1 MNWLALSP
9 AEVALVWAAL
19 AATALWLYL
28 HHRRP
33 RHRKVSTL
41 RFWASVQPVSQPRRR
56 KLREPWAFLAQIL
69 FLLLLVLALANPR
82 WGPGYEGRSVA
93 IVLDTSI
100 WSQAHPA
107 GEPAWIDLERAE
119 ALRLLDSL
127 PGVDRVLL
135 LRAEADAP
143 PILPFTTDRAS
154 LRRAIQEVQSS
165 SVAADIPRALEMG
178 RAALGGSSR
187 GLLVYVG
194 PGLVDSGQVAGQ
206 GSEQEPEQQS
216 QQARSLDEFRAEVE
230 SPDRSASQP
239 QFLMRLLGDWASV
252 QNRGITRLSLR
263 RDAAQPDRWRLL
275 TQLKNYGNEKADVVL
290 AFSVNGQP
298 IGQRKLSL
306 APKALA
312 NAEDEFT
319 WDQGGTLQA
328 EINPPD
334 ALQADDRAMVNLP
347 TFRTVRVAVFAGKSS
362 PFAAD
367 LLSVLSSNPYV
378 QAQVFP
384 AELGANLSPDVAI
397 YQGSNLPAQPEFN
410 SIWFLSGAPAANS
423 RPVRVTGWNA
433 QHPVT
438 RWVRTHD
445 ISVRNPAALKVET
458 GDAVLAYT
466 EGDPPAPLILAR
478 ERNGRRILIVG
489 FNPHDSNF
497 PLESAFPLLMAG
509 SVEWMTH
516 SVDDVADS
524 FPAGEIDL
532 PGPVTKIIAPSGK
545 EAPFARK
552 GADVHWLA
560 LETGMYRIVAPGNET
575 SIAVNP
581 PALPAHRVKPTAA
594 EAAEI
599 EGEPRPPATWDMWR
613 WLVLLAAVALWLEWW
628 LYYSAREQQRTAEA
642 SEAPGG
648 QPPAILDLE
657 PDEREESR
665 FRNPNLVG
673 R

>member
-9 AEVALVWAAL
+9 AEIAIVWAAL

-33 RHRKVSTL
+33 KHRKVSTL
-41 RFWASVQPVSQPRRR
+41 RFWASVQPISQPRRR
-56 KLREPWAFLAQIL
+56 KLREPWAFLAQVL

-82 WGPGYEGRSVA
+82 WGPAFAGRSVA

-100 WSQAHPA
+100 WSQARPA
-107 GEPAWIDLERAE
+107 GQPAWIDLERAE

-127 PGVDRVLL
+127 PGLDRVLL

-154 LRRAIQEVQSS
+154 LRRAILNAQPS
-165 SVAADIPRALEMG
+165 SVAADLPRSLEMG
-178 RAALGGSSR
+178 RAALGGAGR

-194 PGLVDSGQVAGQ
+194 PGLVDSGR
-206 GSEQEPEQQS
+206 
-216 QQARSLDEFRAEVE
+216 ARSLDEFRGEVE
-230 SPDRSASQP
+230 SPDNTGGQP
-239 QFLMRLLGDWASV
+239 QFLMRLVGDWASV
-252 QNRGITRLSLR
+252 QDRGITRLSLR

-275 TQLKNYGNEKADVVL
+275 TQLKNYGDEKADVVL

-298 IGQRKLSL
+298 LGQRKLSL
-306 APKALA
+306 APEALV

-319 WDQGGTLQA
+319 WDRGGLLQA
-328 EINPPD
+328 EITPPD

-347 TFRTVRVAVFAGKSS
+347 TFRAVRVAVFASNAS

-367 LLSVLSSNPYV
+367 LLGVLSSNPYV
-378 QAQVFP
+378 QTQILP
-384 AELGANLSPDVAI
+384 PELSANISPDIAI
-397 YQGSNLPAQPEFN
+397 YQGANLPAQPVFN
-410 SIWFLSGAPAANS
+410 SIWFLSGPPLAGS
-423 RPVRVTGWNA
+423 RPQRVTGWNL
-433 QHPVT
+433 QHPAT

-445 ISVRNPAALKVET
+445 ISVRNPAALKVES
-458 GDAVLAYT
+458 GDTVLAYT

-478 ERNGRRILIVG
+478 EQNGRRILIVG

-516 SVDDVADS
+516 SVDEVADS
-524 FPAGEIDL
+524 FSTGEIDL
-532 PGPVTKIIAPSGK
+532 PGPVVKIVAPSGK
-545 EAPFARK
+545 EVSFARQ
-552 GADVHWLA
+552 GTDVHLLA
-560 LETGMYRIVAPGNET
+560 LETGMYRIAAPSGET

-581 PALPAHRVKPTAA
+581 PALPSQRAQPTAA
-594 EAAEI
+594 EAADV
-599 EGEPRPPATWDMWR
+599 EGEPRPPAAWDMWR
-613 WLVLLAAVALWLEWW
+613 WLVLLAIAALWLEWW
-628 LYYSAREQQRTAEA
+628 LYYSARERQRAAEVR
-642 SEAPGG
+642 EAPGD
-648 QPPAILDLE
+648 QPPPELDRE
-657 PDEREESR
+657 PDEQEESS

>member
-1 MNWLALSP
+1 MNWLSLSP
-9 AEVALVWAAL
+9 AEIALVWAGL
-19 AATALWLYL
+19 AAAALWLYL

-33 RHRKVSTL
+33 QRRKVSTL
-41 RFWASVQPVSQPRRR
+41 RFWASIQPVSQPRRR
-56 KLREPWAFLAQIL
+56 KIREPWALLAQIL

-93 IVLDTSI
+93 IVFDTSI

-107 GEPAWIDLERAE
+107 GQAAWIDLERAE
-119 ALRLLDSL
+119 ALRLVDAL

-135 LRAEADAP
+135 LRAEAGAP

-154 LRRAIQEVQSS
+154 LRRAIRDAQPS
-165 SVAADIPRALEMG
+165 SVAPDLPRALEMG
-178 RAALGGSSR
+178 RASLGGAAR
-187 GLLVYVG
+187 GLLVYIG
-194 PGLVDSGQVAGQ
+194 PGLVDSGQASGQ
-206 GSEQEPEQQS
+206 DSEQEPEQRS

-230 SPDRSASQP
+230 SSDRGPGQP
-239 QFLMRLLGDWASV
+239 QFLMRLVGDWASL

-275 TQLKNYGNEKADVVL
+275 TQLKNYGSEKADVVL
-290 AFSVNGQP
+290 GFSVNGQP

-306 APKALA
+306 PPKALA
-312 NAEDEFT
+312 NAEEEFT
-319 WDQGGTLQA
+319 WDQGGMLQA
-328 EINPPD
+328 EITPSD

-347 TFRTVRVAVFAGKSS
+347 TFRTVRVAVFASKAS
-362 PFAAD
+362 PSAAD

-378 QAQVFP
+378 QAQVLP
-384 AELGANLSPDVAI
+384 AELGASISPDIAI
-397 YQGSNLPAQPEFN
+397 YQGVNLPAQPEFN
-410 SIWFLSGAPAANS
+410 SIWFLSGTPAANS

-445 ISVRNPAALKVET
+445 ISVRNPAALKVEP
-458 GDAVLAYT
+458 GDSVLAYA

-524 FPAGEIDL
+524 FAAGEIDL

-552 GADVHWLA
+552 GADVHLLA
-560 LETGMYRIVAPGNET
+560 QETGMYRIVAPGSET

-581 PALPAHRVKPTAA
+581 PPLPAQRVQPTAEESA
-594 EAAEI
+594 EV
-599 EGEPRPPATWDMWR
+599 EGEPHPPASWDMWR

-628 LYYSAREQQRTAEA
+628 LYYSAREKQRTTEA
-642 SEAPGG
+642 REAPGD
-648 QPPAILDLE
+648 QPPAQIDLE
-657 PDEREESR
+657 PEEPEESS
-665 FRNPNLVG
+665 FRNPNFVG

>member
-9 AEVALVWAAL
+9 AEIAVVWAAL
-19 AATALWLYL
+19 AAAALWLYL

-33 RHRKVSTL
+33 QHRKVSTL

-56 KLREPWAFLAQIL
+56 KLREPWAFLAQVL

-82 WGPGYEGRSVA
+82 WGPAFEGRSVV
-93 IVLDTSI
+93 IVIDTSI
-100 WSQAHPA
+100 WSQARPA
-107 GEPAWIDLERAE
+107 GEPAWIDQERAE

-127 PGVDRVLL
+127 PGADRVLL

-143 PILPFTTDRAS
+143 PILPFTTDRPA
-154 LRRAIQEVQSS
+154 LRRVILNAQPS
-165 SVAADIPRALEMG
+165 SVAGDLPRALEMA
-178 RAALGGSSR
+178 RAALGGAGR

-194 PGLVDSGQVAGQ
+194 PGLDN
-206 GSEQEPEQQS
+206 PE
-216 QQARSLDEFRAEVE
+216 QARSLDEFRAEVE
-230 SPDRSASQP
+230 SPDNRGGQP
-239 QFLMRLLGDWASV
+239 QFLMRLVGDWASV

-275 TQLKNYGNEKADVVL
+275 TQLKNYGHEKADVVL

-298 IGQRKLSL
+298 LGQRKLSL
-306 APKALA
+306 APEALA

-319 WDQGGTLQA
+319 WDQGGLLQA
-328 EINPPD
+328 EISPTD
-334 ALQADDRAMVNLP
+334 ALEADDRATVNIP
-347 TFRTVRVAVFAGKSS
+347 TFRTVRVAVFASNAS
-362 PFAAD
+362 PSGAD

-378 QAQVFP
+378 QAQIVP
-384 AELGANLSPDVAI
+384 LELSANISPDVAI
-397 YQGSNLPAQPEFN
+397 YQGETVPAQPAFN
-410 SIWFLSGAPAANS
+410 SIWFLSGSPAAGS
-423 RPVRVTGWNA
+423 RPLRVAGWNL

-445 ISVRNPAALKVET
+445 ISVRNPAALKVEP
-458 GDAVLAYT
+458 GDSVLAYS

-509 SVEWMTH
+509 SMEWMTH
-516 SVDDVADS
+516 SVDEVADS
-524 FPAGEIDL
+524 FSTGEIDL
-532 PGPVTKIIAPSGK
+532 PGPATKIIAPSGR
-545 EAPFARK
+545 EVPFARK
-552 GADVHWLA
+552 GADVHLLA
-560 LETGMYRIVAPGNET
+560 LETGKYRIVAPGGET

-581 PALPAHRVKPTAA
+581 PALPAQRLQPTAA
-594 EAAEI
+594 EAAEV
-599 EGEPRPPATWDMWR
+599 ESEPRPPAAWDMWR
-613 WLVLLAAVALWLEWW
+613 WLVLLAILALWMEWW
-628 LYYSAREQQRTAEA
+628 LYYSARERQRAAEV
-642 SEAPGG
+642 SEAPDD
-648 QPPAILDLE
+648 QPSPELDRE
-657 PDEREESR
+657 PEEQEESG